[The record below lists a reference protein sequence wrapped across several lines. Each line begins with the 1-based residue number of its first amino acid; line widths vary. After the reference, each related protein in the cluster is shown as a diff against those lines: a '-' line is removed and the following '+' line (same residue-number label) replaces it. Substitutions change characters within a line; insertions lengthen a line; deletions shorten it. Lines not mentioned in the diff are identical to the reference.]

1 MRLYPNREYVIIP
14 ANEVSNIDFSKVI
27 ETSAQTLRYSNDDEY
42 TIVKFESETPSF
54 LEGKTQYTYTEI
66 LEIVNDPNGIWYVN
80 DDTE

>member
-42 TIVKFESETPSF
+42 TILKFEDATPSF

-66 LEIVNDPNGIWYVN
+66 LEIVNDPNGMWYVN

>member
-1 MRLYPNREYVIIP
+1 MVLYPNREYVILP

-42 TIVKFESETPSF
+42 TIVKFEDETPSF

-66 LEIVNDPNGIWYVN
+66 LEIVNDSNGIWYVN

>member
-1 MRLYPNREYVIIP
+1 MVLYPNREYVILP

-42 TIVKFESETPSF
+42 TIVKFEDETPSF
-54 LEGKTQYTYTEI
+54 LEGKTQHTYTEI
-66 LEIVNDPNGIWYVN
+66 LEIVNDSNGIWYVN